1 MIRFTTALWLA
12 VVCLVGFGM
21 FKVKYQVQALEEEVF
36 KVRKQI
42 NAERDAIHVLN
53 AEWSF
58 LAQPLRLA
66 ELSKK
71 YLSLAPVSAPQL
83 KQVGDL
89 AALPPRPA
97 PPAEAPAA
105 DVPVPSPKPVA
116 ASPNPAP
123 LKLPQ
128 GGTAVAM
135 KSRSER

>member
-58 LAQPLRLA
+58 LTQPLRLA
-66 ELSKK
+66 DLSKK
-71 YLSLAPVSAPQL
+71 YLSLEPVSAPQL
-83 KQVGDL
+83 KQVADL
-89 AALPPRPA
+89 AALPPRPTPSA
-97 PPAEAPAA
+97 DVPPA
-105 DVPVPSPKPVA
+105 DVPVPSSKPVA
-116 ASPNPAP
+116 ASSNPPPA
-123 LKLPQ
+123 KLPPS
-128 GGTAVAM
+128 GTAVAM
-135 KSRSER
+135 KSRSDR